1 MRPSADFA
9 FSEPVDWFQQ
19 NDEDLVTTKQVIRVI
34 RALVAEGAKV
44 ECVNLWNGLT
54 AETPTTLEV
63 DLASVSDAAFRFFEN
78 HRFVFRSHSG

>member
-1 MRPSADFA
+1 MRTLLSPSQSIG
-9 FSEPVDWFQQ
+9 FSR
-19 NDEDLVTTKQVIRVI
+19 TTRISSQPSSVIRVI

-44 ECVNLWNGLT
+44 ECVDLWNGLT